1 MRKIFNKEKGFT
13 LLEIIATLVVMG
25 ILAAIAVSRATN
37 FTTEVYAGADTLRTS
52 LRYAQTTAMNTNS
65 SVAGLKVWGINYDS
79 GANQY
84 WLFKDADAN
93 NINNIALLP
102 EGAQYATTARKI
114 NLNAKRI
121 KFTAA
126 FTIYFDDRGIPYT
139 AYIDATNNTPLA
151 NNLIINVQP
160 LNSAAPNIAVTIT
173 PLTGYIQ

>member
-37 FTTEVYAGADTLRTS
+37 FNTEVYAGADTLRTT
-52 LRYAQTTAMNTNS
+52 LRYAQTTAMNTNPI
-65 SVAGLKVWGINYDS
+65 AGLNIWGINYDL
-79 GANQY
+79 GTNQY
-84 WLFKDADAN
+84 WLFQGPNPNN
-93 NINNIALLP
+93 NITLLP
-102 EGAQYATTARKI
+102 ESAQYATVNRKI
-114 NLNAKRI
+114 DLNTKRI

-139 AYIDATNNTPLA
+139 AYTDTTTNTPLA

-160 LNSAAPNIAVTIT
+160 LNSAVPNIAVTIT